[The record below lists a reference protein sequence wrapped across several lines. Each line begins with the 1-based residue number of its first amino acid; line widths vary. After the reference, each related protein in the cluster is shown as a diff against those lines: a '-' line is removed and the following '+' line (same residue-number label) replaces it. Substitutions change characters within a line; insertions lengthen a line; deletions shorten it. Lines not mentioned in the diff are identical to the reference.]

1 MKILYFIFYIIDH
14 SVCDQ
19 LLPSEMKSE
28 NVFDNVLQKNV
39 FLKKATLDFW
49 TRRLSSF
56 HNVIFNQWG
65 QLSAG
70 LTKEFFTVTS

>member
-28 NVFDNVLQKNV
+28 NVFDNVLEKM
-39 FLKKATLDFW
+39 
-49 TRRLSSF
+49 
-56 HNVIFNQWG
+56 
-65 QLSAG
+65 
-70 LTKEFFTVTS
+70 FF